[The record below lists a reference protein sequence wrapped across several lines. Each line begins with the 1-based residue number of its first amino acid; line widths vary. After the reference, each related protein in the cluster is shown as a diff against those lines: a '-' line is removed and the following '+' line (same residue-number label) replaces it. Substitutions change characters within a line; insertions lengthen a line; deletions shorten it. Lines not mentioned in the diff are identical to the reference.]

1 MAYFKLYLT
10 VHTAKQLSLALLNQG
25 STADGTSRCQ
35 QCGALVDPRAW
46 NRCVKNRQPT
56 LRVTRI

>member
-10 VHTAKQLSLALLNQG
+10 GHTAKQLSLALINQG
-25 STADGTSRCQ
+25 STADDTSRCQ
-35 QCGALVDPRAW
+35 QCGALVDPCAW
-46 NRCVKNRQPT
+46 KRCVENLHT